1 MLPIFFSVTIIT
13 VTIKSTYVMG
23 TCFIKLRLFFH
34 KVSSIDTL
42 FPPLLE
48 TLYAGRLQLFAGV
61 SHLFT
66 YAVVLR
72 PS

>member
-1 MLPIFFSVTIIT
+1 MLYKVEIVFSQSLQYQHT
-13 VTIKSTYVMG
+13 
-23 TCFIKLRLFFH
+23 
-34 KVSSIDTL
+34 

-61 SHLFT
+61 SQLFT

-72 PS
+72 LS

>member
-1 MLPIFFSVTIIT
+1 MVIT
-13 VTIKSTYVMG
+13 VTIKCTYVMG
-23 TCFIKLRLFFH
+23 TCFTKLRLFFH

-48 TLYAGRLQLFAGV
+48 TLYVGRLQLLAGV
-61 SHLFT
+61 SQLFT